1 MTRYIARRVAQAIV
15 VVIGVTIVTFIIIH
29 LVPGSAARAAIGL
42 RATPERIAAF
52 NAAYGLNKPLYQ
64 QFIDYVGQ
72 VFQGNLGTSFTTQ
85 QPVVSLV
92 AQRLPGDILL
102 IGVST
107 VLALLIAIPMGIYQ
121 AVKRNRLSDHLLDA
135 TSFTLYTMP
144 DFFIAFLLIALFSVQ
159 LHLLPPGMSTSA
171 TDISGILADPAA
183 LVLPIVTLTLSNLAG
198 FSRYMRSSAIDV
210 LAGDFLRV
218 VRAKGLPERLVLSRH
233 VLRNAALPVVT
244 MVGLTFPNIVA
255 GAVIAESVFNYP
267 GLGLLFLQSA
277 TSKDYPVLLGATL
290 IIGAAT
296 VVGNLA
302 ADVAY
307 GVLDPRIR
315 YGDA

>member
-1 MTRYIARRVAQAIV
+1 V
-15 VVIGVTIVTFIIIH
+15 VVIGVMILTFIIIH
-29 LVPGSAARAAIGL
+29 LVPGSAARAAIGP
-42 RATPERIAAF
+42 RATAARIAAF
-52 NAAYGLNKPLYQ
+52 NATYGLNKPLYQ
-64 QFIDYVGQ
+64 QFFDYVGQ
-72 VFQGNLGTSFTTQ
+72 IVRGNLGISFTTQ
-85 QPVVSLV
+85 EPVATLI
-92 AQRLPGDILL
+92 AQRLPGDVLL
-102 IGVST
+102 LGVST

-121 AVKRNRLSDHLLDA
+121 AVKRNRPSDYLLDA

-144 DFFIAFLLIALFSVQ
+144 DFFLAFLLIALFSVQ
-159 LHLLPPGMSTSA
+159 LHLLPSQAPQTASVGGM
-171 TDISGILADPAA
+171 LADPAG

-210 LAGDFLRV
+210 LTEDFLRV

-233 VLRNAALPVVT
+233 VLRNSCLPIVT
-244 MVGLTFPNIVA
+244 LVGLTFPNIVA
-255 GAVIAESVFNYP
+255 GAVIAESVFSYQ

-277 TSKDYPVLLGATL
+277 TSKDYPVLLAATL

-315 YGDA
+315 YGNA

>member
-1 MTRYIARRVAQAIV
+1 MTRYLARRAAQAIV
-15 VVIGVTIVTFIIIH
+15 VVIGVMILTFIIIH
-29 LVPGSAARAAIGL
+29 LVPGSAARAAIGP
-42 RATPERIAAF
+42 RATAARIAAF
-52 NAAYGLNKPLYQ
+52 NATYGLNKPLYQ
-64 QFIDYVGQ
+64 QFFDYVGQ
-72 VFQGNLGTSFTTQ
+72 IVRGNLGISFTTQ
-85 QPVVSLV
+85 EPVATLI
-92 AQRLPGDILL
+92 AQRLPGDVLL
-102 IGVST
+102 LGVST

-121 AVKRNRLSDHLLDA
+121 AVKRNRPSDYLLDA

-144 DFFIAFLLIALFSVQ
+144 DFFLAFLLIALFSVQ
-159 LHLLPPGMSTSA
+159 LHLLPSQAPQTASVGGM
-171 TDISGILADPAA
+171 LADPAG

-210 LAGDFLRV
+210 LTEDFLRV

-233 VLRNAALPVVT
+233 VLRNSCLPIVT
-244 MVGLTFPNIVA
+244 LVGLTFPNIVA
-255 GAVIAESVFNYP
+255 GAVIAESVFSYQ

-277 TSKDYPVLLGATL
+277 TSKDYPVLLAATL

-315 YGDA
+315 YGNA